1 MKEPEA
7 PFPEKPEDR
16 KASLRSRVAHLQARA
31 GRFSEPFDMKAFLD
45 NEWDAPK
52 GDFSKTD
59 LAAVEDIE
67 NRGKPLDANKG

>member
-1 MKEPEA
+1 
-7 PFPEKPEDR
+7 
-16 KASLRSRVAHLQARA
+16 
-31 GRFSEPFDMKAFLD
+31 MKAFLD